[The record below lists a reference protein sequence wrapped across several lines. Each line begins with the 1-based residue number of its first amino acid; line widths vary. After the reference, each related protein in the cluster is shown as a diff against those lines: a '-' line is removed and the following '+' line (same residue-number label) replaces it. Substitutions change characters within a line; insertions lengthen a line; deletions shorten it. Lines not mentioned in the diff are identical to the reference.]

1 MSQREQLLKVV
12 EQDVHDDLTGFARL
26 HGCMSH
32 LQVALMAR
40 ECDAITTANE
50 QISALMDAAGARARR
65 RSRVL
70 EVFHLGTDTHAMQ
83 SLIDLYPSDRS
94 ATLARA
100 WKTLIVSVE
109 RCRDLNERNGKLLAM
124 HSEIFQQLARHDS
137 AQVYSPSI

>member
-1 MSQREQLLKVV
+1 MSQREQLLKVI
-12 EQDVHDDLTGFARL
+12 EQDVHDDLTGFTRL

-83 SLIDLYPSDRS
+83 SLIDLYPPRS
-94 ATLARA
+94 ARDPGAR
-100 WKTLIVSVE
+100 LE
-109 RCRDLNERNGKLLAM
+109 NPDRQCRALPRP
-124 HSEIFQQLARHDS
+124 Q
-137 AQVYSPSI
+137 